1 MKMKHEIRVKING
14 MLYCEEVDADLT
26 LLRFIREKIGLT
38 GTKCGCENG
47 ECGACT
53 VMLDEH
59 PVRSCLVLA
68 VEVDGSQVITVEG
81 LATGENL
88 TPLQQAFIDEGAAQC
103 GFCTPGI
110 LIGLQALLNESENP
124 SQNEIKQAVGGHLCR
139 CTGYSSISKA
149 VKLVLDR
156 NNI

>member
-1 MKMKHEIRVKING
+1 MSHKIQLKING
-14 MLYCEEVDADLT
+14 VLYCEEVGADVT

-53 VMLDEH
+53 VILDGH
-59 PVRSCLVLA
+59 AVRSCLILA
-68 VEVDGSQVITVEG
+68 VEVNGSEIITVEG
-81 LATGENL
+81 LASGEKL

-110 LIGLQALLNESENP
+110 LMGLQALLNEKENP
-124 SQNEIKQAVGGHLCR
+124 RKDEIKEALGGHLCR
-139 CTGYSSISKA
+139 CTGYSSISRA
-149 VKLVLDR
+149 INTVLDKD
-156 NNI
+156 

>member
-1 MKMKHEIRVKING
+1 MSHKIQLKING
-14 MLYCEEVDADLT
+14 IHYCEEVDSDLT

-53 VMLDEH
+53 VIIDGH
-59 PVRSCLVLA
+59 AVRSCIILA
-68 VEVDGSQVITVEG
+68 VEVSGSEIITVEG
-81 LATGENL
+81 LASGEKL

-110 LIGLQALLNESENP
+110 LMGLQALLNEKENP
-124 SQNEIKQAVGGHLCR
+124 GDDEVKQALGGHLCR
-139 CTGYSSISKA
+139 CTGYNSISRA
-149 VKLVLDR
+149 IDTVLSKSPK
-156 NNI
+156 